1 MSAPA
6 NVDLDE
12 DDVLADLGR
21 RVQELREARGL
32 TQDALAEQLSITP
45 QYLRAIEAGG
55 VNLKTRWLVR
65 FANALG
71 CVGVGELFEP
81 PQSRESRGPGRP
93 RRKRAPETDGSV

>member
-1 MSAPA
+1 M
-6 NVDLDE
+6 DLDE

-65 FANALG
+65 FAHALG
-71 CVGVGELFEP
+71 CASVGALFEP
-81 PQSRESRGPGRP
+81 PQSRAPRGPGRP
-93 RRKRAPETDGSV
+93 RRKRALKTTGDV